1 MATSYSSLAVTIIL
15 LVFLLALVWLLRLGK
30 RESYLPPGPPT
41 LPLLGNIHV
50 LPTRYPHNKF
60 TEWARQ
66 YGGIYS
72 LKIGTGTIIVL
83 SNMTTVKELLDKRTA
98 ATASRPQDHVA
109 DMITKGLYLALIPNN
124 NLWRTQRKLVNTI
137 LAPNVYA
144 EISQVLYDILNS
156 PQDLCDHLSRYAF
169 SLTTS
174 ILYGKRCPR
183 PRSSEITAFYD
194 FEFVWTRLLSPGTV
208 PPVDKL
214 PFLEYIPE
222 RWASWK
228 ALIREVKERHRKLYF
243 GLLDDCEDRM
253 KSDVGG
259 NGSFMEDLLSRKEEY
274 GIDREKIGYLGA
286 VMIEAGAETTS
297 SLLKSLVLFLVAS
310 PEAQRKAYEEIQRV
324 VGSQRVP
331 DLADFEHLPY
341 VDAILKEVQRLR
353 PIAPVG
359 LPHETTTTEEYL
371 GYIIPEN
378 TTVFANVYGINTDP
392 DSFEDPETF
401 RPERYLLTEHGTKP
415 GVDDSAFRSDIGFGF
430 GRRICPG
437 MHLAKNSLALNAMSL
452 IWAFEFKPLQ
462 DPETGKDIPVDLL
475 DYEEGLIFSPKPY
488 QCRVMPRSS
497 NVVDI
502 IQHQFRE
509 ARETFV
515 KYE

>member
-1 MATSYSSLAVTIIL
+1 
-15 LVFLLALVWLLRLGK
+15 
-30 RESYLPPGPPT
+30 
-41 LPLLGNIHV
+41 
-50 LPTRYPHNKF
+50 
-60 TEWARQ
+60 
-66 YGGIYS
+66 
-72 LKIGTGTIIVL
+72 
-83 SNMTTVKELLDKRTA
+83 MTTVKELLDKRTA

-109 DMITKGLYLALIPNN
+109 DMITKGLYLALIPN
-124 NLWRTQRKLVNTI
+124 T
-137 LAPNVYA
+137 
-144 EISQVLYDILNS
+144 
-156 PQDLCDHLSRYAF
+156 
-169 SLTTS
+169 
-174 ILYGKRCPR
+174 
-183 PRSSEITAFYD
+183 FY
-194 FEFVWTRLLSPGTV
+194 ELQFVWTKLVSPGTV

-243 GLLDDCEDRM
+243 GLLNDCENRM

-274 GIDREKIGYLGA
+274 GMDREKIGYLGA
-286 VMIEAGAETTS
+286 IMIEGGAETTS
-297 SLLKSLVLFLVAS
+297 SLLKSLVLFLIAS
-310 PEAQRKAYEEIQRV
+310 PEAQRKAYEEIHRV
-324 VGSQRVP
+324 VGSQRAP
-331 DLADFEHLPY
+331 GLTDLEHLPY

-353 PIAPVG
+353 PVAPLG

-371 GYIIPEN
+371 GYVIPEN

-392 DSFEDPETF
+392 EFFEDPESF

-430 GRRICPG
+430 GR
-437 MHLAKNSLALNAMSL
+437 
-452 IWAFEFKPLQ
+452 

-475 DYEEGLIFSPKPY
+475 DYEEGLVFAPKPY
-488 QCRVMPRSS
+488 QCRVTPRSS

-509 ARETFV
+509 AKETFA
-515 KYE
+515 KYERDLTPEDKEWVREMRKDW